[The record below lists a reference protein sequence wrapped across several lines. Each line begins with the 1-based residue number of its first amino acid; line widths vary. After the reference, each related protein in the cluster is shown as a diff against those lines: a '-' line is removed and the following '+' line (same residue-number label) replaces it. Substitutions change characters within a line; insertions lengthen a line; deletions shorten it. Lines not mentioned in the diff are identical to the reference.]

1 VKKHDT
7 ELDIH
12 IYTHNL
18 TADILYTT
26 AAQEAIQNTHNGTH
40 NIDQAVKSD
49 K

>member
-1 VKKHDT
+1 VKRHDT

-26 AAQEAIQNTHNGTH
+26 TAQGAIQNTQCRSCGKKW
-40 NIDQAVKSD
+40 Q
-49 K
+49 